1 MTPSLRSRRQF
12 LSLLG
17 KTGGSAAVMTAL
29 NAWHLLGTPTR
40 SAPPPLQGSGQG
52 TRVVVLGAGLAGM
65 TAAYE
70 LGQRGYD
77 VRVLE
82 ARDRPGGRVWTLRD
96 GTTIT
101 EEGHAPVRVD
111 YDEGHYFNPG
121 PWRIPHHH
129 DSTMHYCRQFGVPLE
144 TFSNDNEAGWV
155 VAGEDRYRLRELRAD
170 GRGHLAEL
178 LAKVTD
184 RGALDAPMDADA
196 EESLVSFLVSE
207 MGLDADELTYGGS
220 EQRGYEVPPGAA
232 RQEGQVGTPRP
243 LAEVLGL
250 SDRVSGLGILGLPGF
265 EFQQTMFQPV
275 GGMDRIAQA
284 FAERVGDRITY
295 RAEVR
300 ELRQDDAGVRVVYQ
314 DLDTGQPGEHQAD
327 YAIATIPG
335 SVLHRI
341 PADFSG
347 RTQQAFGRIPYFP
360 VGKMGIQMDR
370 RFWEEDDHIFGGHSH
385 SDTEVG
391 TISYPN
397 YGFLGAKGVVQ
408 AFYVFAGQAAQI
420 SRLDQAE
427 RARWAIEQGERIHPG
442 AFERHAEKT
451 FSHFWH
457 LERYNLGGWAQHT
470 EASRGVPYETLL
482 EPDGRYY
489 FAGEHLSHLPAWMA
503 GAIESAWYSIER
515 LHERVQQTS

>member
-1 MTPSLRSRRQF
+1 MSTVRSRREF
-12 LSLLG
+12 LSLLSR
-17 KTGGSAAVMTAL
+17 TGGSAAVLTAM
-29 NAWHLLGTPTR
+29 NAWGLVPASAQ
-40 SAPPPLQGSGQG
+40 SAPPPLEGSGDG
-52 TRVVVLGAGLAGM
+52 TSAVVLGAGLAGL

-70 LGQRGYD
+70 LGQQGYD

-82 ARDRPGGRVWTLRD
+82 ARERAGGRVWTLRN

-101 EEGHAPVRVD
+101 EEGHAPVTVD

-129 DSTMHYCRQFGVPLE
+129 DSTMHYCRAFGVPLE

-155 VAGEDRYRLRELRAD
+155 VLGDDRYRLRELRAD

-184 RGALDAPMDADA
+184 RSALDSPMDDDGEAA
-196 EESLVSFLVSE
+196 LVQFLVDE
-207 MGLDADELTYGGS
+207 MGLDPDELAYRGT

-232 RQEGQVGTPRP
+232 LQEGEVGRPRSLP
-243 LAEVLGL
+243 EVLGVTE
-250 SDRVSGLGILGLPGF
+250 SISGLGVLGLPGF

-275 GGMDRIAQA
+275 GGMDRIADA
-284 FAERVGDRITY
+284 FLPHVGERITFG
-295 RAEVR
+295 AEVQ
-300 ELRQDDAGVRVVYQ
+300 ELRQDDAGVRVVYR
-314 DLDTGQPGEHQAD
+314 DLATGAVREHRAD
-327 YAIATIPG
+327 YGIVTIPT

-341 PADFSG
+341 PADLDG
-347 RTQQAFGRIPYFP
+347 RTREAFARIPYFP
-360 VGKMGIQMDR
+360 VGKMGTQMDR
-370 RFWEEDDHIFGGHSH
+370 RFWEEDDQIFGGHSH

-397 YGFLGAKGVVQ
+397 YGFLGNKGVVQ
-408 AFYVFAGQAAQI
+408 AFYLFAGQAAEI
-420 SRLDQAE
+420 SRLDQAA
-427 RARWAIEQGERIHPG
+427 RAQWAIEQGERIHPG
-442 AFERHAEKT
+442 AYQQHAEKT

-470 EASRGVPYETLL
+470 EDSRGVPYRTLL

-503 GAIESAWYSIER
+503 GAIESSWYVIEK
-515 LHERVQQTS
+515 LHQRVQQGS